1 MKKTRMVLIVLAALA
16 ILAAGVGL
24 MMYYKP
30 HKDFATST
38 PDVRITAEAFT
49 KAFDADEVNATW
61 AYVKGDKTI
70 LVTGTVAEVGS
81 DKDGNVDV
89 VLAGGKETGTVSC
102 AMMPDERERA
112 KKLMPGERVRI
123 KGQCTG
129 RVELI
134 DKQVIMIRCALA
146 EEE

>member
-1 MKKTRMVLIVLAALA
+1 MKKTRIVLVSLGALA
-16 ILAAGVGL
+16 MLAVGVGL

-30 HKDFATST
+30 HKDFATSA

-70 LVTGTVAEVGS
+70 LVTGKIAEVGMN
-81 DKDGNVDV
+81 KDGNVDV
-89 VLAGGKETGTVSC
+89 ILAGSAETGTVSC
-102 AMMPDERERA
+102 AMMPDERAKA
-112 KKLMPGERVRI
+112 KKLKAGDEVRI

-134 DKQVIMIRCALA
+134 DKQVVMIRCALA
-146 EEE
+146 EDE